1 MKFGRIY
8 LKRTSLSI
16 IAKLLGTIHSENE
29 QLLKKIVELDDTVRF
44 GAICNKFGEITA
56 KHPREGVA
64 LHLNDY
70 ETSKL
75 LREASNSWHYRHQL
89 SYKLGK
95 GKFALAVYEKLI
107 RLTIPIDQENLLLLT
122 LENFENISK
131 LVENVHN
138 LIENTNSS

>member
-1 MKFGRIY
+1 M
-8 LKRTSLSI
+8 
-16 IAKLLGTIHSENE
+16 LGTIHSENE
-29 QLLKKIVELDDTVRF
+29 ELLKKIVGLDNSIRF
-44 GAICNKFGEITA
+44 GAICNRFGEITT
-56 KHPREGVA
+56 KYPREGVS

-122 LENFENISK
+122 LENFENIPQ
-131 LVENVHN
+131 LVENVHK
-138 LIENTNSS
+138 LIKNFN

>member
-1 MKFGRIY
+1 M
-8 LKRTSLSI
+8 LSSI
-16 IAKLLGTIHSENE
+16 ITKLLGTIHSENE
-29 QLLKKIVELDDTVRF
+29 QFLKKIVELDDSVRF
-44 GAICNKFGEITA
+44 GAICNRFGEITT
-56 KHPREGVA
+56 KYPRQGVT

-107 RLTIPIDQENLLLLT
+107 RLTIPINQENLLLLT
-122 LENFENISK
+122 LENFDHIPQ
-131 LVENVHN
+131 LVENVHK
-138 LIENTNSS
+138 LIKN

>member
-1 MKFGRIY
+1 MKLGRIY
-8 LKRTSLSI
+8 LKRTLLSI
-16 IAKLLGTIHSENE
+16 IEKLLGTIHSENE
-29 QLLKKIVELDDTVRF
+29 ELLKKIVELDDTVRF
-44 GAICNKFGEITA
+44 GAICNKFGEITS
-56 KHPREGVA
+56 KYPREGVT

-89 SYKLGK
+89 SYKLGR

-131 LVENVHN
+131 LVANVHK
-138 LIENTNSS
+138 LIENTNNS